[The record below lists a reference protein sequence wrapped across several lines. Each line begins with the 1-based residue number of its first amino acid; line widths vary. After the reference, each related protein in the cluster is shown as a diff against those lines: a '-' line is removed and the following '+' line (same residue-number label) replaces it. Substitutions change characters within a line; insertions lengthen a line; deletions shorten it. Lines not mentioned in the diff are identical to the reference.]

1 MVSAYRIP
9 RCREFSYSWGGRFDD
24 ARSCRFDD
32 ARSCRF
38 DDARSCCFDDA
49 RRGLRY
55 GERDLDCR

>member
-32 ARSCRF
+32 ARSCY
-38 DDARSCCFDDA
+38 FDDA